1 MTVATNEL
9 QNDLE
14 LDALNAIVRA
24 LKSLPEDVRSRAVES
39 ACNFVGVESPMRA
52 TSFTVQTS
60 PASSPNAT
68 FRPSSRDNH
77 VGFGERVPLSP
88 KEFLLSKEP
97 HTDVERIACLAYFL
111 THYRE
116 TPHFK
121 NIDLSELNTEGAQ
134 PKFSNVSQAVS
145 NAVRSGYLVSAPS
158 EQKQLSSLGEQF
170 ILALPDRDA
179 ARTAID
185 RMQKRRSKSATKKK

>member
-1 MTVATNEL
+1 MTVATDDH

-24 LKSLPEDVRSRAVES
+24 LKSLPEEVRSRAVES

-52 TSFTVQTS
+52 TGYAIQTS
-60 PASSPNAT
+60 STPLAAT
-68 FRPSSRDNH
+68 FRPSARDNH

-97 HTDVERIACLAYFL
+97 QTDVERIAGLAYFL

-158 EQKQLSSLGEQF
+158 GQKQLSSLGEQF
-170 ILALPDRDA
+170 ILALPDREA
-179 ARTAID
+179 AKAAIE
-185 RMQKRRSKSATKKK
+185 RMQKRRSKGATKKK